1 MFGVEYYTQYVMY
14 YEFYGILRESQ
25 PDSFHPHF
33 FHRQQNTPNIN
44 ENNLH

>member
-25 PDSFHPHF
+25 SDSIHHIF
-33 FHRQQNTPNIN
+33 FVDSKIHQT
-44 ENNLH
+44 

>member
-25 PDSFHPHF
+25 PDSIHHIFSSTTKYNKH
-33 FHRQQNTPNIN
+33 
-44 ENNLH
+44 